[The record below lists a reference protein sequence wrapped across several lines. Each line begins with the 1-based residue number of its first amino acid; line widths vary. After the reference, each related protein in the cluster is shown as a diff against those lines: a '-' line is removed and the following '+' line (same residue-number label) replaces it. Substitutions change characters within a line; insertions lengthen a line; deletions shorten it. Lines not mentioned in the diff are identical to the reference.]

1 MGPFICGFLKIN
13 TADLCNLW
21 LNLQMHNLEYQRP
34 IVGLEHPWI
43 LIFMAGPGTN
53 FLWILRD
60 NCSIIIV
67 LSLIITVNLYIY
79 IQASIGVLEHSP
91 GIRRDYRTLAK
102 FAFNGVTCLLLH
114 LSCVL
119 VRSLN
124 ARAMLFIA
132 AVLEL
137 NIEPGRVFSQ
147 SFMDA

>member
-1 MGPFICGFLKIN
+1 M
-13 TADLCNLW
+13 
-21 LNLQMHNLEYQRP
+21 QNLEYKRP
-34 IVGLEHPWI
+34 TLGLEHPWI

-60 NCSIIIV
+60 NYIVVIV
-67 LSLIITVNLYIY
+67 LSLIITVNLLLCFVYKLYFIHIHTYIHIY
-79 IQASIGVLEHSP
+79 VQASTGVLEHSP
-91 GIRRDYRTLAK
+91 GIRRDYPTLAK

-132 AVLEL
+132 AVLEP